1 MKHQKQP
8 HITRKELVLAQIALY
23 VAIALQLSTWFIS
36 GNLHYGPH
44 PLIIL
49 TEVALAVILGIS
61 ARNPRLLARSIYR
74 TFSFALLALI
84 SVENISSVVVV
95 THMLITESDSVT
107 GYNLLASALA
117 IFLTNIIVFSLWY
130 WEIDSPGLS
139 GKKWSK
145 HDKDFQFTQQDMA
158 RDYPSWQPTYPD
170 YLYLSVTNA
179 INFAPADTK
188 PLTLQAKALMGV
200 QALVSVFTL
209 ALVVARSVSI
219 LGQ

>member
-1 MKHQKQP
+1 MKQRP
-8 HITRKELVLAQIALY
+8 HITVRELLLAQFALY
-23 VAIALQLSTWFIS
+23 VAILLQLSTWLIS
-36 GNLHYGPH
+36 GNLSYGPH

-49 TEVALAVILGIS
+49 SEVALAIIIGVS
-61 ARNPRLLARSIYR
+61 ARKPRLLGRTVYRSL
-74 TFSFALLALI
+74 SFALLGLI
-84 SVENISSVVVV
+84 SIENISAIAVV
-95 THMLITESDSVT
+95 TNLLITQSDLVT

-139 GKKWSK
+139 GRKWSR
-145 HDKDFQFTQQDMA
+145 HDKDFQFTQQDMP
-158 RDYPSWQPTYPD
+158 RDFPKWQPTYPD

-179 INFAPADTK
+179 INFAAADTK
-188 PLTLQAKALMGV
+188 PLTLQAKALMAT
-200 QALVSVFTL
+200 QALISVFTL

>member
-1 MKHQKQP
+1 MHTP
-8 HITRKELVLAQIALY
+8 HISTKDLLYAQLALY
-23 VAIALQLSTWFIS
+23 IAISLQVSTWITS
-36 GNLHYGPH
+36 GSLAYGPH

-49 TEVALAVILGIS
+49 SEVALAGIIGIS
-61 ARNPRLLARSIYR
+61 ARNPRILVRSLYR
-74 TFSFALLALI
+74 TLSFALLALI
-84 SVENISSVVVV
+84 SAENISSVIVV
-95 THMLITESDSVT
+95 TKLLITQSDVVT
-107 GYNLLASALA
+107 GYNLLASAVA

-145 HDKDFQFTQQDMA
+145 HDKDFQFTQQDMSK
-158 RDYPSWQPTYPD
+158 DFPDWQPSFPD

-188 PLTLQAKALMGV
+188 PLTLQAKALMGT

>member
-1 MKHQKQP
+1 MRTP
-8 HITRKELVLAQIALY
+8 HITTRELLLAQLALY
-23 VAIALQLSTWFIS
+23 VAIALQLSTWLIS
-36 GNLHYGPH
+36 GNMNYGPH
-44 PLIIL
+44 PLIIIS
-49 TEVALAVILGIS
+49 EIALAFIIGVS
-61 ARNPRLLARSIYR
+61 ARKPRLLAGSIYR
-74 TFSFALLALI
+74 SLSFALLGLI
-84 SVENISSVVVV
+84 SIENISAIVVV
-95 THMLITESDSVT
+95 THLLITENSLVT
-107 GYNLLASALA
+107 GYNVLASALA

-139 GKKWSK
+139 GKKWSR
-145 HDKDFQFTQQDMA
+145 HDKDFQFTQQDMPK
-158 RDYPSWQPTYPD
+158 DFHKWQPTYPD

-188 PLTLQAKALMGV
+188 PLTLQAKSLMAI